1 MAKQKATLRTI
12 AEASGFAVTTVSR
25 ALKDA
30 PELSQATKARIRTIA
45 LAQGYAPDRAA
56 LRLRTGQTYIL
67 AFILSQEDE
76 INRIARNMII
86 GLSQGLRGT
95 PYQLIVVPQFP
106 DEDPLQAVRYVVE
119 TGAADGLIISHTM
132 PQDERVRYL
141 LERDIPFVT
150 HGRTELQTPHAYYD
164 YDNFRFALEATRL
177 LLRRGRQRIILV
189 PPITRFTYAGLQIDG
204 YRRAMIEAGLEPNVA
219 TALSIESSPMELKR
233 FASSMAREAA
243 PPDAYVC
250 GSEEAC
256 IALIGGIEASGMRL
270 GCQVDLVGKQTSDL
284 VDVLSAVFD
293 TASEDFSHTGRI
305 LAELLLRRLAGESAG
320 DLQRLETPIWT
331 LRTPASER

>member
-30 PELSQATKARIRTIA
+30 PELSEATKSRIRAIA

-76 INRIARNMII
+76 INRIARNMIV

-119 TGAADGLIISHTM
+119 TRAADGFILSHTA

-150 HGRTELQTPHAYYD
+150 HGRTELPTPHAYYD
-164 YDNFRFALEATRL
+164 YDNFGFALEATRL
-177 LLRRGRQRIILV
+177 LLRRGRQRIVLV
-189 PPITRFTYAGLQIDG
+189 PPIARFTYSRLQIDG
-204 YRRAMIEAGLEPNVA
+204 YRRAMIEAGFEPSVA
-219 TALSIESSPMELKR
+219 SAVSIESALMSLKA
-233 FASSMAREAA
+233 FALAMAREKA
-243 PPDAYVC
+243 PPDGYVC

-256 IALIGGIEASGMRL
+256 IALIGGIEAAGMRL
-270 GCQVDLVGKQTSDL
+270 GREVDLVGKQTSDL

-293 TASEDFSHTGRI
+293 TAPEDFNRTGRM
-305 LAELLLRRLAGESAG
+305 LAELLLRRLAGETAVN
-320 DLQRLETPIWT
+320 LQRLEPPVWT
-331 LRTPASER
+331 LRTARI